1 MILVAASNIHLASEW
16 PTVTLLALRKGK
28 TLLFKWKETFCLTWS
43 VLFLKNEDL
52 ERSGQIHKESC
63 LNEVE
68 VIIWPC
74 VVKWLGQFWRKR
86 KNMKGDLKIGAFQK
100 IIFSLLR
107 AFPGKERI
115 HLPLQNQASKLQ
127 TQVYLIGTLGTRKS
141 LGHIWASHRNPLC
154 SNSNLEFRY
163 IFPSPSSLFILLFHP
178 PTRIGF
184 FWEKKSLFI
193 LFFIQFLF
201 CQSKSRHKIVQCFE
215 TTKHWVLMLTSMKV
229 ASRITY
235 WWNWV

>member
-1 MILVAASNIHLASEW
+1 M
-16 PTVTLLALRKGK
+16 
-28 TLLFKWKETFCLTWS
+28 
-43 VLFLKNEDL
+43 
-52 ERSGQIHKESC
+52 
-63 LNEVE
+63 
-68 VIIWPC
+68 
-74 VVKWLGQFWRKR
+74 
-86 KNMKGDLKIGAFQK
+86 KIGAFQK

-107 AFPGKERI
+107 AFAGKERI

-127 TQVYLIGTLGTRKS
+127 TRVYLIGTLGTRKS

-184 FWEKKSLFI
+184 FGGKKRAYLFYSSFSSFFVKVNQGI
-193 LFFIQFLF
+193 RLFSV
-201 CQSKSRHKIVQCFE
+201 SKQV
-215 TTKHWVLMLTSMKV
+215 TKHWVLILTSMKV

-235 WWNWV
+235 WRNWV